1 MAMDALWISICASVK
16 FRSRAPIPASNPRG
30 IFLGTQIIVAFQP
43 EYLTKYDRV
52 YNVQCFYMERHCALE
67 KELLIDMPPAPM
79 QTQQV
84 PMPVCRYEVL
94 DGSPTGPP
102 VMFAKVG
109 QMVYH
114 KWTCDS
120 QTEGQFCMVV
130 HSCKVDDGNG
140 DQVELID
147 SQGCAKD
154 KFLLSN
160 LDYVSDLMVGKEAH
174 VYKYADR
181 PNLFFDCKISL
192 TVKEPGQEFCDI
204 PNCPDPPRRKR
215 STVEEVKINSPQA
228 SSPEYIIPKEMAMP
242 SVPAPHTFELL
253 EDTLCMSDWGLT
265 SIVLVNLL
273 TLASSGVLFYLG
285 ARKSRE
291 ISFE

>member
-1 MAMDALWISICASVK
+1 MLRCCG
-16 FRSRAPIPASNPRG
+16 RSNPRG

-52 YNVQCFYMERHCALE
+52 YNVQCFYMERHCSLE

-79 QTQQV
+79 QTQTV
-84 PMPVCRYEVL
+84 PIPVCKYEVL

-102 VMFAKVG
+102 VQFAKVG

-114 KWTCDS
+114 KWTCES
-120 QTEGQFCMVV
+120 QTENQFCMVV

-160 LDYVSDLMVGKEAH
+160 LDYVTDLMVGKEAH

-181 PNLFFDCKISL
+181 PNLFFDCKIAL

-215 STVEEVKINSPQA
+215 A
-228 SSPEYIIPKEMAMP
+228 SNVTETKVGTQNGISNEFLNPKDLMK
-242 SVPAPHTFELL
+242 APNTL
-253 EDTLCMSDWGLT
+253 EIVDNLLCMSNWGFT
-265 SIVLVNLL
+265 SIVAVNML
-273 TLASSGVLFYLG
+273 TLASSGVLFYFG
-285 ARKSRE
+285 VKKSQRL
-291 ISFE
+291 SYQ